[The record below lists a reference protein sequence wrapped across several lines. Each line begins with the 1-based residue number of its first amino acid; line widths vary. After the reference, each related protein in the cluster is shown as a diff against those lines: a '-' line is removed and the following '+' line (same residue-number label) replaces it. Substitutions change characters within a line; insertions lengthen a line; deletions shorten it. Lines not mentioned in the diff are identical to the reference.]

1 MMKRLG
7 KVAGCWLLVAGCL
20 LATGYQQP
28 TTAFATLLIDDF
40 EGDEIKNRMG
50 NRANV
55 FIKAPYKAM
64 VSLREDR
71 IQEQP
76 TRVLML
82 RYVKKNTDG
91 PFGTG
96 GWCGYYTLLKSPG
109 ALVAPT
115 PDDPNPEPVAEQ
127 FLDSTSY
134 KALTFWVRGEKGDE
148 NFVVGISDRHWD
160 RVGDSVKSEEIGK
173 YLSAGR
179 LTAKWQRAQIPLD
192 DFFVDSTQLAAVSVV
207 FEGDLFSE
215 AGHEGTV
222 FLDDITLE

>member
-1 MMKRLG
+1 MMKRLR

-28 TTAFATLLIDDF
+28 ATAFATLLIDDF
-40 EGDEIKNRMG
+40 EGDEIKNRIG

-55 FIKAPYKAM
+55 FIKAPSKAM
-64 VSLREDR
+64 MSLREDR

-115 PDDPNPEPVAEQ
+115 PDDLNPEPVAEQ

-148 NFVVGISDRHWD
+148 NFVVGLSDRHWD

-173 YLSAGR
+173 YLPAGE
-179 LTAKWQRAQIPLD
+179 LTAQWQRAQIPLD

-222 FLDDITLE
+222 FLDDIALE

>member
-1 MMKRLG
+1 MRKFVVRWVILT
-7 KVAGCWLLVAGCL
+7 LLLSTLYPLNA
-20 LATGYQQP
+20 A
-28 TTAFATLLIDDF
+28 ATLLIDDF
-40 EGDEIKNRMG
+40 EGDEIKNRLG

-55 FIKAPYKAM
+55 FIKAPSKAM
-64 VSLREDR
+64 VSLREDK

-134 KALTFWVRGEKGDE
+134 KALSFWVRGEEGDE
-148 NFVVGISDRHWD
+148 NFVVGLSDRHWD

-173 YLSAGR
+173 YLPAGK
-179 LTAKWQRAQIPLD
+179 LTAQWQRAQIPLD
-192 DFFVDSTQLAAVSVV
+192 DFFVDGTQLAAVSVV

-222 FLDDITLE
+222 FLDDIALE